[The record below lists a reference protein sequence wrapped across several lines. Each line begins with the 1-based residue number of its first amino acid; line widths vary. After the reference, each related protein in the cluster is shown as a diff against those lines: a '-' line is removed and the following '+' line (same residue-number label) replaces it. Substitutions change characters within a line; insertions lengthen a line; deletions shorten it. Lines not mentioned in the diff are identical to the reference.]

1 MGRAGGVSGRTRIG
15 GGVEALLAIV
25 LDTGVVLAALEA
37 ATRLRFGPVVPLVD
51 ARELQ
56 ALVPLLLLSR
66 LGTLYASGIYR
77 RSFRYPRGFDYADVV
92 QAWAAGTVILAASV
106 FFGRILEASRL
117 VLLTEA
123 VLAGVGL
130 LAWRALLA
138 ASAPAWSPPRDAVL
152 LGDASGVERLNQF
165 LTAERWE
172 WRVKEAVSVD
182 ALESTE
188 AGAVF
193 VDGAHLEAGMLAR
206 ARGRRLFVIAD
217 MREVWLSGAAASHLG
232 GYVILDTAGVRQSR
246 HYLLAK
252 RLLDLAVGLSALTL
266 ALPVGLLVALGIKA
280 SSPGPVFFTQARA
293 GRRGRPFPI
302 LKFRTMHAAAA
313 GPATT
318 RVGDDRIFPF
328 GGFLRRWSLDELP
341 QLVNVIAGQMSLVG
355 PRPELPELADAWP
368 ESRRVVLDVQPGLT
382 GLVQVMGR
390 DDLAEDEKARLDVF
404 YALNRSFEMDMAILL
419 RTGRAIFRYGG
430 RV

>member
-1 MGRAGGVSGRTRIG
+1 MV
-15 GGVEALLAIV
+15 AIV
-25 LDTGVVLAALEA
+25 LDTLVILGSLEA
-37 ATRLRFGPVVPLVD
+37 ATRLRFGPLVPLVD

-56 ALVPLLLLSR
+56 ALMPLLLLSR
-66 LGTLYASGIYR
+66 LGTLYASGLYR

-123 VLAGVGL
+123 VLAGAGL

-152 LGDASGVERLNQF
+152 LGDEADVARLNQF
-165 LTAERWE
+165 LSKERWE
-172 WRVKEAVSVD
+172 WRVKGTVSTD
-182 ALESTE
+182 ELETTE
-188 AGAVF
+188 AAAVF
-193 VDGAHLEAGMLAR
+193 VDGAHLEAGMMAR

-217 MREVWLSGAAASHLG
+217 MREVWLSGAAAYHLG
-232 GYVILDTAGVRQSR
+232 GCVILDTAGVRQSR

-252 RLLDLAVGLSALTL
+252 RAFDLAIGILALAL
-266 ALPVGLLVALGIKA
+266 ALPIGVAIALGIKM
-280 SSPGPVFFTQARA
+280 SSPGPVFFTQPRA
-293 GRRGRPFPI
+293 GRRGRAFSI
-302 LKFRTMHAAAA
+302 LKFRTMHAEVG

-328 GGFLRRWSLDELP
+328 GRLLRRWSLDELP
-341 QLVNVIAGQMSLVG
+341 QLVNVIAGRMSLVG
-355 PRPELPELADAWP
+355 PRPEIPELADAWP
-368 ESRRVVLDVQPGLT
+368 ESRRVVLDLQPGLT

-390 DDLAEDEKARLDVF
+390 DELTEDEKARLDVF
-404 YALNRSFEMDMAILL
+404 YALNRSFDMDMAILL
-419 RTGRAIFRYGG
+419 RTGRAVFRYGG